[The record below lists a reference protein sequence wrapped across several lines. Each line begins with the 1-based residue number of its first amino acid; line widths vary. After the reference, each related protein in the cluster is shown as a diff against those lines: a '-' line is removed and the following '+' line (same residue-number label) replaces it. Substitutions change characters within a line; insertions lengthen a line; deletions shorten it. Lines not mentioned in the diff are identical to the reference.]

1 VGYYPSPKGY
11 KCYHPPMQKHFVT
24 MDVNLFESHIYFSST
39 QTYLHKESLS
49 EEKFSMSS
57 PLLVPNSVPKHDNSN
72 LLTDINLLLMSCMSH
87 QWMSCEFTRD
97 TINVRPFQRL
107 LAKHLTPT
115 RVLLFLSPF
124 NTLQYLGCR

>member
-1 VGYYPSPKGY
+1 
-11 KCYHPPMQKHFVT
+11 MQKHFVT

-72 LLTDINLLLMSCMSH
+72 LLTDINLLLMSC
-87 QWMSCEFTRD
+87 EFTRD